1 METKE
6 SIIVESRN
14 FFGTF
19 GYEATSMSMIAEA
32 VAIKKPSLYSH
43 YKSKEDIFKDVLDKE
58 MQDYIAHLKSVL
70 NDNQKRVM
78 EILHDLMKT
87 MSLDSTGD
95 ASADFYYRYARYQ
108 PQELKD
114 YIMERY
120 TESEN
125 TARVLFDDII
135 ERGKREGE
143 IDAELSN
150 AQIYSTYFLLL
161 DGLAV
166 TPDFYGKTY
175 QEGEFDR
182 VWEVFQRGIRPAS
195 V

>member
-43 YKSKEDIFKDVLDKE
+43 YSSKEDIFKDVLDKE
-58 MQDYIAHLKSVL
+58 MHDYITYLERAL
-70 NDNQKRVM
+70 DDDERRVM

-87 MSLDSTGD
+87 MSLDSAGD

-114 YIMERY
+114 YIMDRY
-120 TESEN
+120 TDSEN
-125 TARVLFDDII
+125 AARSLFDGII

-143 IDAELSN
+143 IDRGLSN
-150 AQIYSTYFLLL
+150 AQIYSTYFLLA

-175 QEGEFDR
+175 QEDEFER
-182 VWEVFQRGIRPAS
+182 VWEVFQRGVRPA
-195 V
+195 